1 MYPAQTLSKLAQRGT
16 LTNLLY
22 EATIILM
29 TKPDKNVTKENYRQ
43 ISLMS
48 IGTKILTKILANRI
62 QQHTERIK
70 WDLPQGCKDS

>member
-70 WDLPQGCKDS
+70 WALPQGCKDS

>member
-48 IGTKILTKILANRI
+48 IK
-62 QQHTERIK
+62 
-70 WDLPQGCKDS
+70 